1 MSLLFSNDATTN
13 TSGTILPTDTS
24 VNLTG
29 GTGVLFP
36 QPVNPGDYFI
46 ATLVD
51 ILTGTIRE
59 IVHVTNMTGDTATII
74 RAQEGTSAIAWPAG
88 SIFAHLHTAGAM
100 TSMMQKGDL
109 GSASIIYNGT
119 DTGTPNNIQVASI
132 EPAITALV
140 PGMTFDIT
148 ISNTV
153 TGNSTAQLIGFPP
166 YPILRSDSTGTQ
178 QGDITIG
185 QEAFFVFTGSAFQL
199 LNFKPTG
206 APYVIHVGN
215 DVGTVNTVIATVSP
229 AIIGPYAPGTQF
241 NILIA
246 NNNNGNVMASFNGSP
261 PLPVYEFT
269 GNQVPPNSLIAG
281 IEMQFIYSPIGPSTG
296 LVGPCFY
303 VPMTP
308 VIAGPPGPQG
318 PQGPGGPAGPQGP
331 QGYGGPQG
339 TPGPQGPPI
348 FYQYGQVGSVYIVYQ
363 YTYISNG
370 QGTID
375 FTGRSMA
382 DYGGVWQE
390 IGNGAFWDAGPGG
403 ASAAALF
410 FFQRIA

>member
-13 TSGTILPTDTS
+13 TSGSILPTDTS

-46 ATLVD
+46 ASFVD
-51 ILTGTIRE
+51 TSTGTIRE

-74 RAQEGTSAIAWPAG
+74 RAQEATSAVAWPAG
-88 SIFAHLHTAGAM
+88 SIFSHLHTAGAM
-100 TSMMQKGDL
+100 NAMMQKGDL

-119 DTGTPNNIQVASI
+119 DTGTTNAIQVAAV
-132 EPAITALV
+132 EPVITTLV
-140 PGMTFDIT
+140 AGMTFDILIANT
-148 ISNTV
+148 ITGPSTV
-153 TGNSTAQLIGFPP
+153 QMLGFPP
-166 YPILRSDSTGTQ
+166 YPILRSDSTQTQ

-185 QEAFFVFTGSAFQL
+185 QNAFLIFTGSAFQL

-206 APYVIHVGN
+206 APFVIHTGN
-215 DVGTVNTVIATVSP
+215 DVGSVNTVLATVSP
-229 AIIGPYAPGTQF
+229 TIVGPYQPGTQF

-246 NNNNGNVMASFNGSP
+246 NTNTGNVMASFNGSP

-269 GNQVPPNSLIAG
+269 GNQVPPNSIIAG
-281 IEMQFIYSPIGPSTG
+281 IEMQFIYSPVGPATG

-308 VIAGPPGPQG
+308 VIAGPPGPAG
-318 PQGPGGPAGPQGP
+318 PQGPGGPQGPPGP

-339 TPGPQGPPI
+339 APGPQGPPI
-348 FYQYGQVGSVYIVYQ
+348 FYQYGQVGSFYLVVPGQ
-363 YTYISNG
+363 AG
-370 QGTID
+370 QGTIS
-375 FTGRSMA
+375 FTGRNMS
-382 DYGGVWQE
+382 DYGGVWQQLGE
-390 IGNGAFWDAGPGG
+390 TVSFDPSPINT
-403 ASAAALF
+403 LLMYY
-410 FFQRIA
+410 QRIA